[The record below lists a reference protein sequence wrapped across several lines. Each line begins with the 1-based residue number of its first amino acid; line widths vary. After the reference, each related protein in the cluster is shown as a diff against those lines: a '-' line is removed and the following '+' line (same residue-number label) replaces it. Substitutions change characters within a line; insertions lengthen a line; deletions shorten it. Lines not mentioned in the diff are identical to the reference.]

1 MCLTLDM
8 SLDCFSPDLVSDE
21 GDLYERSFFSSRI
34 NFMILNTVC
43 MLKNSQ
49 ICIWARPLLELQ
61 LVYLTAHLTSLT
73 HMSRTELLFPPVCS
87 THSLYISV
95 AADSIL
101 PASWFKNPGII
112 LDSSVFYPVSS
123 ALANSVGSIFKI
135 DPEKSHLS
143 PSALLLSSS
152 KPPTSLA

>member
-8 SLDCFSPDLVSDE
+8 SLHCFSPDLVSDE

-49 ICIWARPLLELQ
+49 ICIWARPLFELQ
-61 LVYLTAHLTSLT
+61 LVYLTSPLDFSNSHVQNWT
-73 HMSRTELLFPPVCS
+73 LFPPKCAPP
-87 THSLYISV
+87 TAYIYQSLQT
-95 AADSIL
+95 IL

-112 LDSSVFYPVSS
+112 LDSSIFYPVSS
-123 ALANSVGSIFKI
+123 ALANSVGSVFKI